1 VIKFPSIIFV
11 DGVVN
16 ISCKGLILSVE
27 EAFIEL
33 EEADGKGNDGSS
45 KLNKSREVSLIVDG
59 VGLGID
65 VIEGDGVIVGVERS
79 LPACRTGLVDDT
91 GAANGFFNFG
101 ILF

>member
-1 VIKFPSIIFV
+1 MGSRTLEHLNMFPRQINEIDSFDIIP
-11 DGVVN
+11 
-16 ISCKGLILSVE
+16 
-27 EAFIEL
+27 
-33 EEADGKGNDGSS
+33 
-45 KLNKSREVSLIVDG
+45 KLNKSREASLIVDC

-65 VIEGDGVIVGVERS
+65 VVEGDGVIVGVERS